1 DGVKVGFIGAVTEE
15 LGSLVAPEGISEL
28 EVRDIAA
35 SVNAVADELTD
46 GDDANGEADVL
57 ILLVH
62 EGATSTDIASITPQS
77 ALGEIVA
84 GVNDKV
90 SAIVSAHTHLAYNH
104 VIDGRPV
111 ISAGQYGENFG
122 LMNLQVD
129 AKSKELISITNEIMP
144 LADEDGVPLYPAVQ
158 DVQDIVDAAVA

>member
-1 DGVKVGFIGAVTEE
+1 TED
-15 LGSLVAPEGISEL
+15 LDTLVRPEGIAEL
-28 EVRDIAA
+28 EVRSIAD
-35 SVNAVADELTD
+35 SVNAVAADLTD
-46 GDDANGEADVL
+46 GDAANGEADVL

-62 EGATSTDIASITPQS
+62 EGATSTDVASITPES

-84 GVNDKV
+84 GVDDSV

-111 ISAGQYGENFG
+111 VSAGQYGENFG

-129 AKSKELISITNEIMP
+129 RETKELLSITNEIKP
-144 LADEDGVPLYPAVQ
+144 LTDDGTPLYDADG
-158 DVQDIVDAAVA
+158 DVQKIVD

>member
-1 DGVKVGFIGAVTEE
+1 
-15 LGSLVAPEGISEL
+15 
-28 EVRDIAA
+28 
-35 SVNAVADELTD
+35 NAVAADLTD
-46 GDDANGEADVL
+46 GDAANGEADVL

-62 EGATSTDIASITPQS
+62 EGATSTDVASITPES

-84 GVNDKV
+84 GVDDSV

-111 ISAGQYGENFG
+111 VSAGQYGENFG

-129 AKSKELISITNEIMP
+129 PETKELLSITNEIKP
-144 LADEDGVPLYPAVQ
+144 LTDNGTPLYDADG
-158 DVQDIVDAAVA
+158 DVQKIVDDAKAEADILGAEPVGEITGDFNRARQ